1 MQETMQK
8 STAGTNLSVQY
19 NYRTT
24 LAQRNNTI
32 QLMALI
38 HHQFCSPR
46 FVDTCKY
53 AWYKAGYIPQRP
65 PKFQTPLQYSFGHKG
80 SCSRCDE
87 SVFIRCAWC
96 GFLHCFLHFWQDVP
110 LCQTFNRQPCS
121 CFLVT
126 YSIWFFIYQC
136 GFLLNDG
143 VNQCNYR

>member
-8 STAGTNLSVQY
+8 STPGTNLSIQQ
-19 NYRTT
+19 NQRTK

-65 PKFQTPLQYSFGHKG
+65 PKFQTPLQYSFGHALGVMKAFLFVVPG
-80 SCSRCDE
+80 VHFCIVSCIFGKMFLCVKHLIDSLVHVFQLPIE
-87 SVFIRCAWC
+87 SGFSLTNVVFC
-96 GFLHCFLHFWQDVP
+96 
-110 LCQTFNRQPCS
+110 
-121 CFLVT
+121 
-126 YSIWFFIYQC
+126 
-136 GFLLNDG
+136 
-143 VNQCNYR
+143 